1 MPHVRRA
8 PNVITLV
15 VFGILWTVAL
25 LIVGSDAGTNILD
38 VYVFAFG
45 GCGVAI
51 CWIMRYLAV
60 TRKRDPSTA
69 PRTAMAVGIG
79 SAWIVI
85 GAVTTMID
93 APYNPLFHARFR
105 ASETALTTEARRLLA
120 TGQEP
125 AKGSHLVGLFRV
137 QRADVVDGQVRFI
150 TTSCGMI
157 DSCGFVYSPSTEPK
171 RVQED
176 VFSPLHDRWWHL
188 MEGF

>member
-1 MPHVRRA
+1 M
-8 PNVITLV
+8 ITLII
-15 VFGILWTVAL
+15 FGIAWSIAL
-25 LIVGSDAGTNILD
+25 LIAGSDAGASIID

-60 TRKRDPSTA
+60 TRKREPGKA
-69 PRTAMAVGIG
+69 PRTAVAVAIG

-93 APYNPLFHARFR
+93 AQYNPLFHARFR
-105 ASETALTTEARRLLA
+105 ASEAALTTEAQRLLA
-120 TGQEP
+120 AGQEP
-125 AKGSHLVGLFRV
+125 AKGTRLVGLFRV

-157 DSCGFVYSPSTEPK
+157 DSCGIVYSPTTQPK

-176 VFSPLHDRWWHL
+176 QFSPLHGRWWHL